1 MSINEKMTTLAN
13 DVRGLSGAVNSLGL
27 DAMHTQL
34 NLSQVEVDTQADIIE
49 QIKVA
54 LQGKVAV
61 APALQEKS
69 VIPTEEQQIIVPDS
83 GFDGLSKVIVEAME
97 NNASSIYTT
106 TATVSSRNQTISFT
120 GLTEEPKMFA
130 IIPTAQVTLSTSQ
143 RYVVNI
149 VYDGTTTHGIYAY
162 GSSSTYRAYYSNAYF
177 TTTYSDGTL
186 SVKTSSTSNGGY
198 FMNGVAYKLV
208 AIMGAVSSGE
218 SGGTT
223 TINLQAKTVTPTTSQ
238 QIVKPDS
245 GYDGLSQ
252 VTVNAIPAEEEEVT
266 QYYLIQNGSRK
277 VTFDSTKYTVSSSS
291 GATKIVPNN
300 GMYECYEVSSP
311 INLSD
316 YTTLYCTA
324 KNTVSDRAARLVVKN
339 SNDEYV
345 VSKDITTNQSTVSVS
360 VRSLGANMYPGI
372 YTERWSDGD
381 VYRGPEVYIY
391 NMWLE

>member
-1 MSINEKMTTLAN
+1 MSVNEKMTTLAN
-13 DVRGLSGAVNSLGL
+13 DVRGLSGAVSSLGL

-54 LQGKVAV
+54 LQGKVAA

-69 VIPTEEQQIIVPDS
+69 VIPSEEQQIVLPDD
-83 GFDGLSKVIVEAME
+83 GFDGLSRVIVEAME

-106 TATVSSRNQTISFT
+106 TATLSSRNRTISFT

-130 IIPTAQVTLSTSQ
+130 IIPTAQVTLSTSY
-143 RYVVNI
+143 RYVVNVI
-149 VYDGTTTHGIYAY
+149 YDGSATHGIYAY
-162 GSSSTYRAYYSNAYF
+162 GSSSTYRAYYSNTYF

-208 AIMGAVSSGE
+208 AITGAVSSGD
-218 SGGTT
+218 SGSTI
-223 TINLQAKTVTPTTSQ
+223 INLQAKTVTPTTSQ
-238 QIVKPDS
+238 QIVVPDS

-252 VTVNAIPAEEEEVT
+252 VTVNAIPEEEEEVT
-266 QYYLIQNGSRK
+266 QYYLIQNGTKK
-277 VTFDSTKYTVSSSS
+277 VTFDSTDYTTSTSS
-291 GATKIVPNN
+291 GALKITQNT
-300 GMYECYEVSSP
+300 GLYECYEVSSP
-311 INLSD
+311 INLTN
-316 YTTLYCTA
+316 YTTLYCSA
-324 KNTVSDRAARLVVKN
+324 KNSIQSERPARLVVKN
-339 SNDEYV
+339 ANDDYV

-360 VRSLGANMYPGI
+360 VRSLGADMYPGI
-372 YTERWSDGD
+372 YTERTSDGD
-381 VYRGPEVYIY
+381 HYYGPELYVY

>member
-1 MSINEKMTTLAN
+1 MSVNEKMTVLAN
-13 DVRGLSGAVNSLGL
+13 DVRGLSGTVNSLGL
-27 DAMHTQL
+27 DGMHIQL
-34 NLSQVEVDTQADIIE
+34 NLSQAEVNMQADIIE

-54 LQGKVAV
+54 LQGKVAA

-69 VIPTEEQQIIVPDS
+69 VIPSEEQQIVIPDD
-83 GFDGLSKVIVEAME
+83 GFDGLSRVIVEAME

-106 TATVSSRNQTISFT
+106 TATLNSRNQTISFT

-130 IIPTAQVTLSTSQ
+130 IIPTAQVTLSTSY

-149 VYDGTTTHGIYAY
+149 IYDGSATHGIYAY

-177 TTTYSDGTL
+177 TTTYSNGTL

-208 AIMGAVSSGE
+208 AITGAVSSG
-218 SGGTT
+218 GGGT

-238 QIVKPDS
+238 QIVVPDS

-252 VTVNAIPAEEEEVT
+252 VTVNAIPEEEEEVT
-266 QYYLIQNGSRK
+266 QYYLIQNGQKK
-277 VTFDSTKYTVSSSS
+277 VSFTSEQNRHNTSTTS
-291 GATKIVPNN
+291 GALKITQTGGYWEP
-300 GMYECYEVSSP
+300 YLVSNP
-311 INLSD
+311 INLSN

-324 KNTVSDRAARLVVKN
+324 KNPVTDRAGKLVVFDAN
-339 SNDEYV
+339 NEAV
-345 VSKDITTNQSTVSVS
+345 ASKDVTENQSTISIS
-360 VRSLGANMYPGI
+360 VRYLGADMYPGI
-372 YTERWSDGD
+372 YTEYSSDGD
-381 VYRGPEVYIY
+381 HYYSSEVYVY